1 MLAILTVFID
11 LILAGYI
18 LNRVLYTN
26 RAYHQLKSALE
37 QGDTKARSRYY
48 QRILVFEFISATLAL
63 FALQFDFSKFLPGY
77 LQLNSASIFQRV
89 LQGGGSSGAF
99 EQGIGIGLALGLAL
113 SLVFGLIFAIF
124 MRIRKNRRAQK
135 ETKKRWWH
143 RLVPDFS
150 ALFPVGPRE
159 RLLFAAVAITA
170 GVCEE
175 VVFRGWL
182 LCTLHNVIGLKGTT
196 LVLVAAACF
205 GSAHFYQGATGVIG
219 TTFAAIL
226 FTFLY
231 VQSGSLLLPIL
242 LHILIDL
249 RWVLLPARR
258 SVEQPMLATE
268 NAGSVA

>member
-1 MLAILTVFID
+1 MLAILTGFID

-18 LNRVLYTN
+18 IHRVLYAN
-26 RAYHQLKSALE
+26 RTYHQLKSAIA
-37 QGDTKARSRYY
+37 QGDTNARSRYY

-63 FALQFDFSKFLPGY
+63 FALQFDFSKLRPGY
-77 LQLNSASIFQRV
+77 LELNHASVFQSILRDV
-89 LQGGGSSGAF
+89 GSSGDYAK
-99 EQGIGIGLALGLAL
+99 GIYWGLYIGIL
-113 SLVFGLIFAIF
+113 FGTVFAILI
-124 MRIRKNRRAQK
+124 RIWKNRRPQEEPK
-135 ETKKRWWH
+135 MRWWR
-143 RLVPDFS
+143 RLLPDFS
-150 ALFPVGPRE
+150 VLLPSNPRE
-159 RLLFAAVAITA
+159 RFLFAAVAISA

-182 LCTLHNVIGLKGTT
+182 LCTLHNDLALNGTT
-196 LVLVAAACF
+196 LVLAAAACF
-205 GSAHFYQGATGVIG
+205 GLAHFYQGATGMIVTALAG
-219 TTFAAIL
+219 IL

-258 SVEQPMLATE
+258 SVDLPMVSTE

>member
-1 MLAILTVFID
+1 MLAILTGFID

-18 LNRVLYTN
+18 IHSVVYENRTY
-26 RAYHQLKSALE
+26 RKLKSDLE
-37 QGDTKARSRYY
+37 QGDTNDRSRYY

-63 FALQFDFSKFLPGY
+63 FALQFDFSKLRPGY
-77 LQLNSASIFQRV
+77 LALTHISILPSAVQNGDLSAGFFYGIV
-89 LQGGGSSGAF
+89 GG
-99 EQGIGIGLALGLAL
+99 
-113 SLVFGLIFAIF
+113 LVGGLILATAAAILI
-124 MRIRKNRRAQK
+124 RIRKNRRPQVEQK
-135 ETKKRWWH
+135 KHWWR
-143 RLVPDFS
+143 RLLPDFS
-150 ALFPVGPRE
+150 ALLPSSPRE
-159 RLLFAAVAITA
+159 RFLFAAVAISA

-182 LCTLHNVIGLKGTT
+182 LCTLHNVVGLKGTT

-205 GSAHFYQGATGVIG
+205 GLAHFYQGATGMIG
-219 TTFAAIL
+219 TAIVGIL

-249 RWVLLPARR
+249 RWALLPARR
-258 SVEQPMLATE
+258 SVDPPMLATE